1 MDLSLFSHPA
11 VLTVIVSSIVGLIV
25 KAVRLQGK
33 VDDQADE
40 IKWLTE
46 TVAEQKGIL
55 TTHKDNSDIHFNLRT
70 AQEVDKRTEQRFT
83 TIERQLSDIIG
94 KLDRMANRV

>member
-1 MDLSLFSHPA
+1 MDLTFLQHPA
-11 VLTVIVSSIVGLIV
+11 IFTVLVSSIVGLIV
-25 KAVRLQGK
+25 KAVRLQSK

-55 TTHKDNSDIHFNLRT
+55 SSHRDNADIHFNLRT
-70 AQEVDKRTEQRFT
+70 ADQVEKRQEQRFQ
-83 TIERQLSDIIG
+83 TIESQLREILG
-94 KLDRMANRV
+94 KLERLANK